1 MSKKSRRKQSSA
13 RAKKIARQ
21 QIAKSGAGAIPTA
34 SYSPAPA
41 VPTRATTVS
50 TAATVSTA
58 PTMPPPTSTRTIR
71 TTGPAGK
78 TVMIPTFAYMGRD
91 LKQIGIMAAVMI
103 AVIAILS
110 RFI

>member
-1 MSKKSRRKQSSA
+1 MSNKSKRKQSSA

-21 QIAKSGAGAIPTA
+21 EITKSGAGVMPTA

-41 VPTRATTVS
+41 APTHT
-50 TAATVSTA
+50 ATVTTAPTA

-71 TTGPAGK
+71 ATGPAAK
-78 TVMIPTFAYMGRD
+78 TVTISTFSFMGKD
-91 LKQIGIMAAVMI
+91 LRQIGIMAAVMI

-110 RFI
+110 RIL